1 MRRRGRRERVDDKI
15 LTTKDTKD
23 TKNAKNENTEK
34 QLFADDELHCFSS

>member
-1 MRRRGRRERVDDKI
+1 MRRRGRRERVADKI

-34 QLFADDELHCFSS
+34 HLFELW